1 MGKTRK
7 CKQDKLGTAALNL
20 CKVAKSTDGVHSAK
34 FYWPNPNMVAFV
46 VEAETGS
53 WGIGAEPTGEAMK
66 AFFDLGDAA
75 SCVMDETWVDASLG
89 QKGLIEQVI
98 EILLAERVGF
108 EPTNE
113 FPRCW
118 FSRPVLS
125 TAQPP
130 LP

>member
-1 MGKTRK
+1 M
-7 CKQDKLGTAALNL
+7 

-89 QKGLIEQVI
+89 QKRSDRAGFNRNSSGGEGGILNPRTSFPVAGFQDQCFQPLSHLSLE
-98 EILLAERVGF
+98 EINF
-108 EPTNE
+108 Y
-113 FPRCW
+113 
-118 FSRPVLS
+118 
-125 TAQPP
+125 
-130 LP
+130 

>member
-1 MGKTRK
+1 MLHISKWER
-7 CKQDKLGTAALNL
+7 QENASRDKLGTAALNL

-75 SCVMDETWVDASLG
+75 SCVMDETWVDASIG
-89 QKGLIEQVI
+89 QKRSDRAG
-98 EILLAERVGF
+98 
-108 EPTNE
+108 
-113 FPRCW
+113 
-118 FSRPVLS
+118 
-125 TAQPP
+125 
-130 LP
+130 

>member
-1 MGKTRK
+1 MSINNFFYKGDLMLHISKWER
-7 CKQDKLGTAALNL
+7 QENASRDKLGTAALNL

-89 QKGLIEQVI
+89 QKRSDRAG
-98 EILLAERVGF
+98 
-108 EPTNE
+108 
-113 FPRCW
+113 
-118 FSRPVLS
+118 
-125 TAQPP
+125 
-130 LP
+130 